1 MVWTTA
7 VGSAARHPVVHYA
20 SCTAAAESAASGLS
34 LAYRSR
40 LPASSSLSSSSI
52 AVTVSTSYV
61 VDSLG
66 DAFLLRAVF

>member
-7 VGSAARHPVVHYA
+7 VGSAARHPVGQYA

-40 LPASSSLSSSSI
+40 LPASSSSSSI

-61 VDSLG
+61 LDSLG